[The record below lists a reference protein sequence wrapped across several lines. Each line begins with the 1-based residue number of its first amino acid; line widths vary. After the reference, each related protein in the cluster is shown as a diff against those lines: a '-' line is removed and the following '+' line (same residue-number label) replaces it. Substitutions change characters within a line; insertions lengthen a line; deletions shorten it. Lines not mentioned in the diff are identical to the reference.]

1 MASYRRV
8 SRRRASGYRA
18 SKRMSSRQ
26 YRRLKRRIQCVIR
39 CTILLFIL
47 IGIIFGIVSGI
58 KSCTSKHKSNRLKD
72 VKAATS
78 GEAADNSEDNNTVN
92 TVNTGN
98 QEDNNKL
105 ANAVK
110 YPEKAE
116 NYTEL
121 TSAELLSPY
130 IAVIDVTNNKLVAG
144 RNTETRI
151 YPASMTKV
159 MTLIVAVE
167 NVKSMDDKFT
177 MTSEIIDPLYRDS
190 ASRAGFEP
198 GEEVT
203 ARDLMYGLILP
214 SGADGAVGLAQMIAG
229 SEEAFVELMNKKCE
243 ELGLKNTH
251 FTNTSGLHNENHYT
265 TPVEMAMILE
275 YAMNNETC
283 AKILST
289 YQYTTEV
296 TEKHPEGILLTST
309 MFSRMYGNEVP
320 GVEIKAGKTGYTQEA
335 RHCLVSYAESDGSKY
350 VVVTAGAEGKWNV
363 VYDDFKLYGDFCKG
377 AGKETE
383 TTGETES
390 QSQTAQ
396 S

>member
-1 MASYRRV
+1 MASDRRV
-8 SRRRASGYRA
+8 SKRRASGYGTSR
-18 SKRMSSRQ
+18 RMSSRQ

-39 CTILLFIL
+39 CTILLLIL
-47 IGIIFGIVSGI
+47 IGIILGIVFGI
-58 KSCTSKHKSNRLKD
+58 KSCTSKHKSNKSKD
-72 VKAATS
+72 VKVATS
-78 GEAADNSEDNNTVN
+78 GEIADNSEDNNAAN
-92 TVNTGN
+92 DDNA
-98 QEDNNKL
+98 EDDNAL
-105 ANAVK
+105 SNAVK

-144 RNTETRI
+144 RNAETRI

-229 SEEAFVELMNKKCE
+229 SEDAFVELMNKKCE

-289 YQYTTEV
+289 YQYTTEI

-335 RHCLVSYAESDGSKY
+335 KHCLVSYAESDGNKY
-350 VVVTAGAEGKWNV
+350 IAVTAGAEGKWNV
-363 VYDDFKLYGDFCKG
+363 IYDDFKLYGDFCKG
-377 AGKETE
+377 AGKEAE
-383 TTGETES
+383 TTGETEI
-390 QSQTAQ
+390 QSQATQ

>member
-1 MASYRRV
+1 MASDRRV
-8 SRRRASGYRA
+8 SKRRASGYGTSR
-18 SKRMSSRQ
+18 RMSSRQ

-39 CTILLFIL
+39 CTILLLIL
-47 IGIIFGIVSGI
+47 IGIILGIVFGI
-58 KSCTSKHKSNRLKD
+58 KSCTSKHKSNKSKD

-78 GEAADNSEDNNTVN
+78 GEIADNSEDNNAAN
-92 TVNTGN
+92 DDNA
-98 QEDNNKL
+98 EDDNAL
-105 ANAVK
+105 SNAVK

-144 RNTETRI
+144 RNAETRI

-229 SEEAFVELMNKKCE
+229 SEDAFVELMNKKCE

-251 FTNTSGLHNENHYT
+251 FTNTFGLHNENHYT

-289 YQYTTEV
+289 YQYTTEI

-335 RHCLVSYAESDGSKY
+335 KHCLVSYAESDGNKY
-350 VVVTAGAEGKWNV
+350 IVVTAGAEGKWNV
-363 VYDDFKLYGDFCKG
+363 IYDDFKLYGDFCKG
-377 AGKETE
+377 AGKEAE

>member
-1 MASYRRV
+1 MASDRRV
-8 SRRRASGYRA
+8 SKRRASGYGTSR
-18 SKRMSSRQ
+18 RMSSRQ

-39 CTILLFIL
+39 CTILLLIL
-47 IGIIFGIVSGI
+47 IGIILGIVFGI
-58 KSCTSKHKSNRLKD
+58 KSCTSKHKSNKSKD
-72 VKAATS
+72 VKVATS
-78 GEAADNSEDNNTVN
+78 GEIADNSEDNNAAN
-92 TVNTGN
+92 DDNA
-98 QEDNNKL
+98 EDDNAL
-105 ANAVK
+105 SNAVK

-144 RNTETRI
+144 RNAETRI

-229 SEEAFVELMNKKCE
+229 SEDAFVELMNKKCE

-289 YQYTTEV
+289 YQYTTEI
-296 TEKHPEGILLTST
+296 TEKHLEGILLTST

-335 RHCLVSYAESDGSKY
+335 KHCLVSYAESDGNKY
-350 VVVTAGAEGKWNV
+350 IAVTAGAEGKWNV
-363 VYDDFKLYGDFCKG
+363 IYDDFKLYGDFCKG
-377 AGKETE
+377 AGKEAE
-383 TTGETES
+383 TTGETEI
-390 QSQTAQ
+390 QSQATQ

>member
-8 SRRRASGYRA
+8 SKRRASGYGTSR
-18 SKRMSSRQ
+18 RMSSRQ

-39 CTILLFIL
+39 CTILLLIL
-47 IGIIFGIVSGI
+47 IGIILGIVFGI
-58 KSCTSKHKSNRLKD
+58 KSCTSKHKSNKSKD
-72 VKAATS
+72 VKVATS
-78 GEAADNSEDNNTVN
+78 GEIADNSEDNNAAN
-92 TVNTGN
+92 DDNA
-98 QEDNNKL
+98 EDDNAL
-105 ANAVK
+105 SNAVK

-144 RNTETRI
+144 RNAETRI

-229 SEEAFVELMNKKCE
+229 SEDAFVELMNKKCE

-289 YQYTTEV
+289 YQYTTEI

-335 RHCLVSYAESDGSKY
+335 KHCLVSYAESDGNKY
-350 VVVTAGAEGKWNV
+350 IAVTAGAEGKWNV
-363 VYDDFKLYGDFCKG
+363 IYDDFKLYGDFCKG
-377 AGKETE
+377 AGKEAE
-383 TTGETES
+383 TAGETEIRS
-390 QSQTAQ
+390 QATQ

>member
-1 MASYRRV
+1 MASDRRV
-8 SRRRASGYRA
+8 SKRRASGYGTSR
-18 SKRMSSRQ
+18 RMSSRQ

-39 CTILLFIL
+39 CTILLLIL
-47 IGIIFGIVSGI
+47 IGIILGIVFGI
-58 KSCTSKHKSNRLKD
+58 KSCTSKHKSNKSKD
-72 VKAATS
+72 VKVATS
-78 GEAADNSEDNNTVN
+78 GEIADNSEDNNAAN
-92 TVNTGN
+92 DDNA
-98 QEDNNKL
+98 EDDNAL
-105 ANAVK
+105 SNAVK

-144 RNTETRI
+144 RNAETRI

-229 SEEAFVELMNKKCE
+229 SEDAFVELMNKKCE

-289 YQYTTEV
+289 YQYTTEI

-335 RHCLVSYAESDGSKY
+335 KHCLVSYAESDGNKY
-350 VVVTAGAEGKWNV
+350 IAVTAGAEGKWNV
-363 VYDDFKLYGDFCKG
+363 IYDDFKLYGDFCKG
-377 AGKETE
+377 AGKEAE
-383 TTGETES
+383 TAGETEI
-390 QSQTAQ
+390 QSQATQ

>member
-1 MASYRRV
+1 MASDRRV
-8 SRRRASGYRA
+8 SKRRASGYGTSR
-18 SKRMSSRQ
+18 RMSSRQ

-39 CTILLFIL
+39 CTILLLIL
-47 IGIIFGIVSGI
+47 IGIILGIVFGI
-58 KSCTSKHKSNRLKD
+58 KSCTSKHKSNNSKD

-78 GEAADNSEDNNTVN
+78 GEIADNSEDNNAAN
-92 TVNTGN
+92 DDNA
-98 QEDNNKL
+98 EDDNAL
-105 ANAVK
+105 SNAVK

-130 IAVIDVTNNKLVAG
+130 IAVVDVTNNKLVAG
-144 RNTETRI
+144 RNAETRI

-177 MTSEIIDPLYRDS
+177 MTSEIIDPLYKDS

-229 SEEAFVELMNKKCE
+229 SEDAFVELMNKKCE

-335 RHCLVSYAESDGSKY
+335 KHCLVSYAESDGNKY
-350 VVVTAGAEGKWNV
+350 IAVTAGAEGKWNV
-363 VYDDFKLYGDFCKG
+363 IYDDFKLYGDFCKG
-377 AGKETE
+377 AGKEAE

-390 QSQTAQ
+390 RSQATQS
-396 S
+396 

>member
-1 MASYRRV
+1 MASDRRV
-8 SRRRASGYRA
+8 SKRRASGYGTSR
-18 SKRMSSRQ
+18 RMSSRQ

-39 CTILLFIL
+39 CTILLLIL
-47 IGIIFGIVSGI
+47 IGIILGIVFGI
-58 KSCTSKHKSNRLKD
+58 KSCTSKHKSNKSKD
-72 VKAATS
+72 VKVATS
-78 GEAADNSEDNNTVN
+78 GEIADNSEDNNAAN
-92 TVNTGN
+92 DDNA
-98 QEDNNKL
+98 EDDNAL
-105 ANAVK
+105 SNAVK

-144 RNTETRI
+144 RNAETRI

-229 SEEAFVELMNKKCE
+229 SEDAFVELMNKKCE

-289 YQYTTEV
+289 YQYTTEI

-335 RHCLVSYAESDGSKY
+335 KHCLVSYAESDGNKY
-350 VVVTAGAEGKWNV
+350 IAVTAGAEGKWNV
-363 VYDDFKLYGDFCKG
+363 IYDDFKLYGDFCKG
-377 AGKETE
+377 AGKEAE
-383 TTGETES
+383 TAGETEIRS
-390 QSQTAQ
+390 QATQ

>member
-1 MASYRRV
+1 MASDRRV
-8 SRRRASGYRA
+8 SKRRESGYGTSR
-18 SKRMSSRQ
+18 RMSSRQ

-39 CTILLFIL
+39 CTILLLIL
-47 IGIIFGIVSGI
+47 IGIILGIVFGI
-58 KSCTSKHKSNRLKD
+58 KSCTSKHKSNKSKD
-72 VKAATS
+72 VKVATS
-78 GEAADNSEDNNTVN
+78 GEIADNSEDNNAAN
-92 TVNTGN
+92 DDNA
-98 QEDNNKL
+98 EDDNAL
-105 ANAVK
+105 SNAVK

-144 RNTETRI
+144 RNAETRI

-229 SEEAFVELMNKKCE
+229 SEDAFVELMNKKCE

-289 YQYTTEV
+289 YQYTTEI

-335 RHCLVSYAESDGSKY
+335 KHCLVSYAESDGNKY
-350 VVVTAGAEGKWNV
+350 IAVTAGAEGKWNV
-363 VYDDFKLYGDFCKG
+363 IYDDFKLYGDFCKG
-377 AGKETE
+377 AGKEAE
-383 TTGETES
+383 TTGETEI
-390 QSQTAQ
+390 QSQATQ

>member
-78 GEAADNSEDNNTVN
+78 GEAADNSEDNN
-92 TVNTGN
+92 
-98 QEDNNKL
+98 KL
-105 ANAVK
+105 VNAVK

-130 IAVIDVTNNKLVAG
+130 IAVIDVTNNKIVAG
-144 RNTETRI
+144 RNAEARI

-350 VVVTAGAEGKWNV
+350 VAVTAGAEGKWNV

-390 QSQTAQ
+390 QSQMAQ

>member
-1 MASYRRV
+1 MASDRRV
-8 SRRRASGYRA
+8 SKRRASGYGTSR
-18 SKRMSSRQ
+18 RMSSRQ

-39 CTILLFIL
+39 CTILLLIL
-47 IGIIFGIVSGI
+47 IGIILGIVFGI
-58 KSCTSKHKSNRLKD
+58 KSCTSKHKSNKSKD

-78 GEAADNSEDNNTVN
+78 GEIADNSEDNNAAN
-92 TVNTGN
+92 DDNA
-98 QEDNNKL
+98 EDDNAL

-130 IAVIDVTNNKLVAG
+130 IAVVDVTNNKLVAG
-144 RNTETRI
+144 RNAETRI

-229 SEEAFVELMNKKCE
+229 SEDAFVELMNKKCE

-335 RHCLVSYAESDGSKY
+335 KHCLVSYAESDGNKY
-350 VVVTAGAEGKWNV
+350 IAVTAGAEGKWNV
-363 VYDDFKLYGDFCKG
+363 IYDDFKLYGDFCKG
-377 AGKETE
+377 AGKEAE

>member
-8 SRRRASGYRA
+8 SRRQASGYRT

-78 GEAADNSEDNNTVN
+78 GEVADNSEDNNTVN
-92 TVNTGN
+92 TGNTGN

-144 RNTETRI
+144 RNAEARI

-229 SEEAFVELMNKKCE
+229 SEEAFVELMNKK
-243 ELGLKNTH
+243 
-251 FTNTSGLHNENHYT
+251 
-265 TPVEMAMILE
+265 
-275 YAMNNETC
+275 
-283 AKILST
+283 
-289 YQYTTEV
+289 
-296 TEKHPEGILLTST
+296 
-309 MFSRMYGNEVP
+309 
-320 GVEIKAGKTGYTQEA
+320 
-335 RHCLVSYAESDGSKY
+335 
-350 VVVTAGAEGKWNV
+350 
-363 VYDDFKLYGDFCKG
+363 
-377 AGKETE
+377 
-383 TTGETES
+383 
-390 QSQTAQ
+390 
-396 S
+396 

>member
-1 MASYRRV
+1 MASDRRV
-8 SRRRASGYRA
+8 SKRRASGYGTSR
-18 SKRMSSRQ
+18 RMSSRQ

-39 CTILLFIL
+39 CTILLLIL
-47 IGIIFGIVSGI
+47 IGIILGIVFGI
-58 KSCTSKHKSNRLKD
+58 KSCTAKHKSNKSKD

-78 GEAADNSEDNNTVN
+78 GEIADNSEDNNAAN
-92 TVNTGN
+92 DDNA
-98 QEDNNKL
+98 EDDNAL

-130 IAVIDVTNNKLVAG
+130 IAVVDVTNNKLVAG
-144 RNTETRI
+144 RNAETRI

-229 SEEAFVELMNKKCE
+229 SEDAFVELMNKKCE

-335 RHCLVSYAESDGSKY
+335 KHCLVSYAESDGNKY
-350 VVVTAGAEGKWNV
+350 IAVTAGAEGKWNV
-363 VYDDFKLYGDFCKG
+363 IYDDFKLYGDFCKG
-377 AGKETE
+377 AGKEAE

>member
-1 MASYRRV
+1 MASDRRV
-8 SRRRASGYRA
+8 SKRRASGYGTSR
-18 SKRMSSRQ
+18 RMSSRQ

-39 CTILLFIL
+39 CTILLLIL
-47 IGIIFGIVSGI
+47 IGIILGIVFGI
-58 KSCTSKHKSNRLKD
+58 KSCTSKHKSNKPKD
-72 VKAATS
+72 VKVATS
-78 GEAADNSEDNNTVN
+78 GEIADNSEDNNAAN
-92 TVNTGN
+92 DDNA
-98 QEDNNKL
+98 EDDNAL
-105 ANAVK
+105 SNAVK

-130 IAVIDVTNNKLVAG
+130 IAVVDVTNNKLVAG
-144 RNTETRI
+144 RNAETRI

-229 SEEAFVELMNKKCE
+229 SEDAFVELMNKKCE

-335 RHCLVSYAESDGSKY
+335 KHCLVSYAESDGNKY
-350 VVVTAGAEGKWNV
+350 IAVTAGAEGKWNV
-363 VYDDFKLYGDFCKG
+363 IYDDFKLYGDFCKG
-377 AGKETE
+377 AGKEAE
-383 TTGETES
+383 TTGETEI
-390 QSQTAQ
+390 QSQATQ

>member
-1 MASYRRV
+1 MASDRRV
-8 SRRRASGYRA
+8 SKRRASGYGTSR
-18 SKRMSSRQ
+18 RMSSRQ

-39 CTILLFIL
+39 CTILLLIL
-47 IGIIFGIVSGI
+47 IGIILGIVFGIKG
-58 KSCTSKHKSNRLKD
+58 CTSKHKSNKSKD

-78 GEAADNSEDNNTVN
+78 GEIADKSEDNNAVN
-92 TVNTGN
+92 A
-98 QEDNNKL
+98 DNPEADNAL
-105 ANAVK
+105 ASAVK
-110 YPEKAE
+110 YPEKSE

-144 RNTETRI
+144 RNAETRI

-229 SEEAFVELMNKKCE
+229 SEDAFVELMNKKCE

-335 RHCLVSYAESDGSKY
+335 KHCLVSYAESDGNKY
-350 VVVTAGAEGKWNV
+350 IAVTAGAEGKWNV
-363 VYDDFKLYGDFCKG
+363 IYDDFKLYGDFCKG
-377 AGKETE
+377 AGKEAE

-390 QSQTAQ
+390 QSQAAQ